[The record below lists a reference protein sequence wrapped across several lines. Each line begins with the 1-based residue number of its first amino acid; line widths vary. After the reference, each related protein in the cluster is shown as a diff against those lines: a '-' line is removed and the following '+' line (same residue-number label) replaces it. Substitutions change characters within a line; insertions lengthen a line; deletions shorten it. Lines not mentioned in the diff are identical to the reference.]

1 MEARGFGA
9 YPQRTFVEA
18 PHMGFGAQVACG
30 AMLLAVVG
38 WYTALAVGV
47 VHSFY
52 VFAP

>member
-1 MEARGFGA
+1 LVDSGVSAA
-9 YPQRTFVEA
+9 YPVLGVIPEVLVRYY
-18 PHMGFGAQVACG
+18 G

-38 WYTALAVGV
+38 WYTAPAFGV